1 MSHSLQVLCANAEN
15 VECFIYRKDKA
26 LFLQTC
32 GLNVICNCNV
42 QFFNFNETYRSTY
55 CCLNHV
61 FKNIWFSF
69 WFGWSMKYLCL
80 VFLLLFYET
89 QQFVQVLSTLYPVM
103 QMGIFFMIDGMYQN
117 YNVISGIYM
126 LSTSHNSPFE
136 TVYVP

>member
-1 MSHSLQVLCANAEN
+1 
-15 VECFIYRKDKA
+15 
-26 LFLQTC
+26 
-32 GLNVICNCNV
+32 
-42 QFFNFNETYRSTY
+42 
-55 CCLNHV
+55 
-61 FKNIWFSF
+61 
-69 WFGWSMKYLCL
+69 MKYLCL